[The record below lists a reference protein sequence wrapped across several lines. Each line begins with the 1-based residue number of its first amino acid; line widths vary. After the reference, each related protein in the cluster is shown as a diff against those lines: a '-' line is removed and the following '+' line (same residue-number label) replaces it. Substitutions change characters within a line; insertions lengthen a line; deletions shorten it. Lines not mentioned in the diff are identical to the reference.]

1 MKTSTEQL
9 GRVLRGG
16 SFRLFLTADVF
27 YGPNRVMQDAQ
38 VTDWSF
44 SGDLDAEIATSGS
57 LTVVHQGDFGD
68 SRTPRSVSDPLAPF
82 GQIVIPYI
90 TITAGP
96 FRERLQ
102 LGVYR
107 IDDVPEAEDHFIT
120 RGGRRLVVG
129 SRVKLELL
137 DLFVGVKRALF
148 RSLDQP
154 AALTSAWAEIAR
166 ITRLPVT
173 RTVPDTA
180 IPTMLTYDRS
190 RLEATQVLASILNG
204 RAVMLSDGT
213 VGIVPDQP
221 GSVVAD
227 LKIGDD
233 EGVLLDVGY
242 AMSSDGIPNVVIGDF
257 EDSLG
262 NSIHVESETVDG
274 PLAVSGPYGENV
286 IEYPAEKKA
295 LVTSRAQAQL
305 VLDAYRIRLQTAA
318 YAEIPITALIDP
330 RLELGDVIRAHRPD
344 RILTGRIR
352 KYSIAKASP
361 MRLTVEVLDDA
372 PIQ

>member
-1 MKTSTEQL
+1 MRTSTEQL

-16 SFRLFLTADVF
+16 SFRLFFTADVF
-27 YGPNRVMQDAQ
+27 YGPTRVMQDAQ
-38 VTDWSF
+38 VVDWSF
-44 SGDLDAEIATSGS
+44 TGDLDAEIPTSGS
-57 LTVVHQGDFGD
+57 MTVVHQGDFGD

-90 TITAGP
+90 TVTAGP

-107 IDDVPEAEDHFIT
+107 IDDVPDAEDHFIT

-154 AALTSAWAEIAR
+154 ASLTSAWAEIAR

-173 RTVPDTA
+173 RTVADTT
-180 IPTMLTYDRS
+180 IPTVLTYDRS

-213 VGIVPDQP
+213 VGVVPDVP
-221 GSVVAD
+221 GTAVTD
-227 LKIGDD
+227 LRIGE

-242 AMSSDGIPNVVIGDF
+242 AMSSEGIPNVVVGDF
-257 EDSLG
+257 EDDRG

-274 PLAVSGPYGENV
+274 PLAVDGPYGENV
-286 IEYPAEKKA
+286 VEYPSDKKA
-295 LVTSRAQAQL
+295 LVKNKVQAQA
-305 VLDAYRIRLQTAA
+305 VVDAYRIRLQTAA
-318 YAEIPITALIDP
+318 YAEIPIDALIDP
-330 RLELGDVIRAHRPD
+330 RLELGDVIRVHRPD

-352 KYSIAKASP
+352 KYTFAKSSP
-361 MRLTVEVLDDA
+361 MQLTVEVLKDD